1 MCLQN
6 ALRSYSLVFDAVYT
20 PKITRLLREAE
31 ESGAKIVTGLEM
43 FIGQAYEQFERFTEL
58 PGKLGSYSLYNYG
71 SLLHSLGSFKS
82 IYLSFSLCSTQ
93 RTLSEDHVKVLE
105 WWCNANIILQL
116 VSFSIVDQ
124 FKVLNDLWLIYHC

>member
-58 PGKLGSYSLYNYG
+58 PGKLSGYSLYNYG
-71 SLLHSLGSFKS
+71 SLLLSWFIQIYISVIFSSQHPKNSFRRPCQSTRVVVQRQYYIAAGFFFRCGS
-82 IYLSFSLCSTQ
+82 I
-93 RTLSEDHVKVLE
+93 
-105 WWCNANIILQL
+105 
-116 VSFSIVDQ
+116 
-124 FKVLNDLWLIYHC
+124 

>member
-58 PGKLGSYSLYNYG
+58 PAPKELFQKIMSKY
-71 SLLHSLGSFKS
+71 
-82 IYLSFSLCSTQ
+82 
-93 RTLSEDHVKVLE
+93 
-105 WWCNANIILQL
+105 
-116 VSFSIVDQ
+116 
-124 FKVLNDLWLIYHC
+124 